1 VAAGYDLEAVRA
13 QFPVTRHLL
22 YFDSAH
28 QAPLAVCVRAALDA
42 FLEESQ
48 HNGGPK
54 PLWLGRVPAVR
65 QRAAAL
71 IGARIDEIAFVKNT
85 SEGLN
90 IAANALPLQQGDN
103 VLMMAGD
110 HPNNTYAWL
119 NLRRRGVELRFIPA
133 GPGGLDASACS
144 AHADARTRAVAL
156 SHVTSDRG
164 LRMDLAGIG
173 RFCKARGIHLVVDA
187 IQSLGVLPMDVRAL
201 GVSMLA
207 AGCHK
212 GLLLPQGLGLLYVS
226 RELAS
231 LQPAYLAASAV
242 SNPPPDR
249 IVRNDEVVLRAGA
262 ARFEIGNLSL
272 PHVHALDAALAF
284 LASVGV
290 DNIARHVQAL
300 GERLA
305 RHMETLGVQVLAPP
319 GHRAHIHVLALPGT
333 GWLEYLAAHQVRV
346 SPQRGGVR
354 VSLAMFNTAQ
364 EIDRL
369 AGLIRQRLE
378 SA

>member
-1 VAAGYDLEAVRA
+1 MCAGYDIEAIRA
-13 QFPVTRHLL
+13 QFPVTQRLL

-28 QAPLAVCVRAALDA
+28 QAPLATCVRAALDA
-42 FLEESQ
+42 FLDESQ
-48 HNGGPK
+48 HHGGPK

-71 IGARIDEIAFVKNT
+71 LGARADEIAFVKNT

-90 IAANALPLQQGDN
+90 IAAHALPLRRGDN

-119 NLRRRGVELRFIPA
+119 NLRRRGIEVRFIPA
-133 GPGGLDASACS
+133 GPAGLTAAACQ
-144 AHADARTRAVAL
+144 AHADARTRVVAL
-156 SHVTSDRG
+156 SHVTSDTG
-164 LRMDLAGIG
+164 LRMDLANVGA
-173 RFCKARGIHLVVDA
+173 FCKARGIHLVVDA
-187 IQSLGVLPMDVRAL
+187 IQSLGVHPIDVHAL
-201 GVSMLA
+201 SISVLA

-226 RELAS
+226 SDLAD
-231 LQPAYLAASAV
+231 LQPTYLAAAAV
-242 SNPPPDR
+242 ANAPPDR
-249 IVRNDEVVLRAGA
+249 IVRGDPVLRPGA

-290 DNIARHVQAL
+290 ANIAHHVQAL
-300 GERLA
+300 GQRLA
-305 RHMETLGVQVLAPP
+305 RHMQALGVPLLAPP
-319 GHRAHIHVLALPGT
+319 RHRSHIHVLALPGP

-354 VSLAMFNTAQ
+354 VSLAMFNTGQ
-364 EIDRL
+364 EIDEL
-369 AGLIRQRLE
+369 AGLIGRRL
-378 SA
+378 AP